1 MVMESLIWSFMVCMI
16 LYANVFPC
24 KGLNGLVWLCMVLYG
39 LTQLCTIFV
48 LVFMTVYTNIFLHKF
63 RIYKIENTCYSLEMV
78 KRATFLEG
86 TETKFI
92 YNLGIFWLD
101 TFGPQEVKI
110 V

>member
-1 MVMESLIWSFMVCMI
+1 MSVGCLEGKVS
-16 LYANVFPC
+16 
-24 KGLNGLVWLCMVLYG
+24 NGLVRLYMVLYG

-86 TETKFI
+86 TEAKFI

-101 TFGPQEVKI
+101 TFGPLEVKI
-110 V
+110 ARHSRMWQRAHQYL